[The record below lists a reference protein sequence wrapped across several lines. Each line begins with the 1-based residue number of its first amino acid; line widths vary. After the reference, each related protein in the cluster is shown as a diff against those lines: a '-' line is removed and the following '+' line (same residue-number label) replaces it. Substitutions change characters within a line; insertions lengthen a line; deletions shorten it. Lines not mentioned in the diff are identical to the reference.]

1 MFAVPAHVAALV
13 IRHVK
18 LSFDNVEN
26 FLVSMLVQHDQF
38 DETRPAT
45 EFLLYWGLGGFDL
58 RTWLFRF
65 FGLCSW
71 DIGDAQ

>member
-26 FLVSMLVQHDQF
+26 FLVSMLVQHNQF
-38 DETRPAT
+38 DEARSAT
-45 EFLLYWGLGGFDL
+45 EFLLYWGLSGFDL
-58 RTWLFRF
+58 RTWLLGL
-65 FGLCSW
+65 FGLGARSVW
-71 DIGDAQ
+71 NAQ